1 MSLATYTER
10 NMNPLKIEDLTPE
23 YFQNIHESS
32 TKFWGEEFIPTLVL
46 SEEFKLHSERLLP
59 IAAENRIKIH
69 FIGDPYDKTN
79 P

>member
-1 MSLATYTER
+1 
-10 NMNPLKIEDLTPE
+10 MNPTYRYDVHPLGIDNLTPE
-23 YFQNIHESS
+23 YFKNIRESS
-32 TKFWGEEFIPTLVL
+32 TKFWGEDFIPTLVL
-46 SEEFKLHSERLLP
+46 SKEFKLHSERLLP